1 MQLFSL
7 LEADSEHHVTP
18 DELCVALQSWLKI
31 DKPAAAYKLLQH
43 YSQLTSDWCAAEQQ
57 QSFQAALQ
65 LIRANPEPSAV
76 QVAVDICM
84 LAVVK
89 LWPHS
94 TSQVQKLVQ
103 ALLAVGMHPKA
114 YKVSRT

>member
-7 LEADSEHHVTP
+7 LEADTEHHVTP
-18 DELCVALQSWLKI
+18 DELCVALASWLKLG
-31 DKPAAAYKLLQH
+31 KPSAAYKLMQR
-43 YSQLTSDWCAAEQQ
+43 YCQLTSDWSAAQQQ

-65 LIRANPEPSAV
+65 LIRAHPEPSAV

-89 LWPHS
+89 LLPHS
-94 TSQVQKLVQ
+94 ASQVQKLMQ
-103 ALLAVGMHPKA
+103 ALLAVGMHHEA
-114 YKVSRT
+114 YKVSKT